1 MLAFLPV
8 LTLLVA
14 DAGYIGYELM
24 KLLNTKMAFLIRGC
38 SKAPLYTKD
47 RVKLDAFRE
56 GDCLYW
62 PRDAQQQGEPPL
74 RVRVLRVRK
83 KKKGKSKS
91 YDVWLITNV
100 LDPKRLS
107 LAQAS
112 KFYRWRW
119 ENEMSQPDDRS
130 SDRLYLARVAA

>member
-1 MLAFLPV
+1 
-8 LTLLVA
+8 
-14 DAGYIGYELM
+14 
-24 KLLNTKMAFLIRGC
+24 
-38 SKAPLYTKD
+38 
-47 RVKLDAFRE
+47 
-56 GDCLYW
+56 
-62 PRDAQQQGEPPL
+62 
-74 RVRVLRVRK
+74 VRK